1 MIIVLYVT
9 LLQKI
14 TINHFSIAFILKI
27 SGKLY
32 VRSATSHGFQGIGVI
47 VFNGCLTLKGK
58 SFLGLRLRLYS
69 SLLCFKFKREG
80 SKWLFGLLAPPSLWW
95 VYIWGLIPAASLD
108 V

>member
-1 MIIVLYVT
+1 MQMYGFILMIIVLYVT

-47 VFNGCLTLKGK
+47 VFNGWLTLKGK
-58 SFLGLRLRLYS
+58 SFPRLETKIIFFIAVL
-69 SLLCFKFKREG
+69 
-80 SKWLFGLLAPPSLWW
+80 
-95 VYIWGLIPAASLD
+95 
-108 V
+108 